1 MDVPKVA
8 NNLRITAELHQ
19 GFKAKLYIFS
29 VYIYKKRFK
38 AILNVLQLLKII
50 TIIII
55 IKHKKDS
62 CLLTAS
68 YTSQIEIYNIR

>member
-19 GFKAKLYIFS
+19 DFKAKLYIFS

-38 AILNVLQLLKII
+38 AIL
-50 TIIII
+50 TI
-55 IKHKKDS
+55 
-62 CLLTAS
+62 AP
-68 YTSQIEIYNIR
+68 QNNNINNNNNNNDNNNNNNDKTQKG